1 MSTINPDLTLTTLTA
16 ELAQAT
22 PPEGVTL
29 IGILAV
35 KTANQT
41 IIDVATRPNQRDL
54 YFSLWYE
61 GEVCYLFADAN
72 IGKSIFAVQ
81 MAEEIARTAKVLYLD
96 C

>member
-1 MSTINPDLTLTTLTA
+1 MSTIKPHLTLTTLTA

-41 IIDVATRPNQRDL
+41 IIDAATRPNQRDL

-61 GEVCYLFADAN
+61 GEVCYLFADAT
-72 IGKSIFAVQ
+72 IGKPSFAAQVS
-81 MAEEIARTAKVLYLD
+81 
-96 C
+96 